1 MYNKS
6 HHKQDGF
13 FPLSKS
19 HFYNGEGSLNEV
31 LNTYKSFDLI
41 KLCLFYNII
50 FIFYP
55 ILQCQ

>member
-13 FPLSKS
+13 FPFSRS
-19 HFYNGEGSLNEV
+19 HLHNGQGSLNEV

-41 KLCLFYNII
+41 KLSLFYNII